1 MTTAAARQLQGI
13 AKELVRAGKKARR
26 RGKPKDWH
34 RLRTTSRRLRGALAA
49 FATALDPALQPKL
62 ARRAKKITKL
72 PAKVR
77 DLDVA
82 LGNLQL
88 LRGQG
93 QARGERRA
101 AKEMIRRLRRKR
113 DRAER
118 ALRKRLARKRPV
130 HRLAVGLKKA
140 LRHPAVP
147 RRGADSSTGSLGHAG
162 RVVLERH
169 AAVTG
174 WEDDGKLHA
183 LRVAVK
189 QYRGA
194 LSAWVDAHPG
204 NTREHRAALE
214 ALQKVQTALGEHHD
228 WSELA
233 RRLDIR
239 RLALAND
246 GAHHRELVG
255 FEGLLARARSEQKAH
270 FERYHVELHEHLP
283 ALVSAEAAALAAAR
297 DRSSGLRQLFEK
309 AAVN

>member
-1 MTTAAARQLQGI
+1 MTTAARQLEEM

-49 FATALDPALQPKL
+49 FATALDPQLQPQL
-62 ARRAKKITKL
+62 QRRAKKITKL

-88 LRGQG
+88 LRG
-93 QARGERRA
+93 AAETRGERRA
-101 AKEMIRRLRRKR
+101 AREMIRRLRRKR
-113 DRAER
+113 DQNER
-118 ALRKRLARKRPV
+118 ALRQRLARKRPV
-130 HRLAVGLKKA
+130 HRLAVRLKQA
-140 LRHPAVP
+140 LRHPAGP
-147 RRGADSSTGSLGHAG
+147 GRTGDSTEPLGRAG
-162 RVVLERH
+162 RVVLGRH
-169 AAVTG
+169 ADVGG
-174 WEDDGKLHA
+174 WEDDDKLHA

-194 LSAWVDAHPG
+194 LAAWVDAHPG
-204 NTREHRAALE
+204 NTREHRLTLE
-214 ALQKVQTALGEHHD
+214 ALQKVLTVLGEHHD

-233 RRLDIR
+233 RRLDLR

-246 GAHHRELVG
+246 GAPHRELVG
-255 FEGLLARARSEQKAH
+255 YEGLLVRARQQQRAR
-270 FERYHVELHEHLP
+270 FDLYRTQLHDHLP
-283 ALVSAEAAALAAAR
+283 ALVSTEAAALAAAR
-297 DRSSGLRQLFEK
+297 GRSSGLRQLFEM

>member
-1 MTTAAARQLQGI
+1 MTAAARQLEGMTK
-13 AKELVRAGKKARR
+13 ALVRAGKKARK

-49 FATALDPALQPKL
+49 FAAVLDPQLQPQL
-62 ARRAKKITKL
+62 ERRAKKITKL

-88 LRGQG
+88 LRGG
-93 QARGERRA
+93 AETSGERRA

-113 DRAER
+113 DQRER
-118 ALRKRLARKRPV
+118 ALRQRLARKRPV
-130 HRLAVGLKKA
+130 HRLAARLKKA
-140 LRHPAVP
+140 LRHPASP
-147 RRGADSSTGSLGHAG
+147 GRISDSTEALGRAG
-162 RVVLERH
+162 RVVLGRH
-169 AAVTG
+169 AEVGG
-174 WEDDGKLHA
+174 WDDDDKLHA

-194 LSAWVDAHPG
+194 LAAWVDAHPG
-204 NTREHRAALE
+204 NTREHRFALE
-214 ALQKVQTALGEHHD
+214 ALQKVLAVLGEHHD

-246 GAHHRELVG
+246 GARHRELVG
-255 FEGLLARARSEQKAH
+255 YEGLLARAREQQRAR
-270 FERYHVELHEHLP
+270 FDAYRSQLHDHLP
-283 ALVSAEAAALAAAR
+283 ALVSTEAAALAAAR
-297 DRSSGLRQLFEK
+297 GRSSGLRHLFEM